1 MTPNELLLWLIFFH
15 LKTKKRTECSAV
27 VYTQEEIRQIF
38 RLEYLKQQR
47 LLRPVF
53 QIKFQ

>member
-1 MTPNELLLWLIFFH
+1 MTPNELLFWLMYFH
-15 LKTKKRTECSAV
+15 LKNKKLKERSVV
-27 VYTQEEIRQIF
+27 VYSQEEIRQIF
-38 RLEYLKQQR
+38 TSEYLKQQR

>member
-1 MTPNELLLWLIFFH
+1 MTPNDLLLWLIFFH
-15 LKTKKRTECSAV
+15 LKNKKLKERSTV

>member
-1 MTPNELLLWLIFFH
+1 MTPNELLFWLMYFH
-15 LKTKKRTECSAV
+15 LKNKKLKERSTV

>member
-1 MTPNELLLWLIFFH
+1 MTPNELLFWLMYFH
-15 LKTKKRTECSAV
+15 LKNKKLKERSVV
-27 VYTQEEIRQIF
+27 VYSQEEIRQIF
-38 RLEYLKQQR
+38 RFEYLKQQR

>member
-1 MTPNELLLWLIFFH
+1 MSPNELLLWLIFFH
-15 LKTKKRTECSAV
+15 LKNKKLRHCSAM

-38 RLEYLKQQR
+38 RMEYLKQQR
-47 LLRPVF
+47 LLHPVF

>member
-15 LKTKKRTECSAV
+15 LKNKKRTECSAV

-38 RLEYLKQQR
+38 RFEYLKQQR

-53 QIKFQ
+53 QIKFK